1 MPTPREDEPKD
12 DFIDRCIPIVI
23 EEGTAEDGAQARAV
37 CESYWDEE
45 QETAEMIREFTV
57 GQFQGQ
63 FPEVP
68 LAEGVDLEALQED
81 DDDPFFVTL
90 PVARLD
96 EVSDN
101 GLLYDENLVNTIIEQ
116 INHEHPTG
124 IMGHLT
130 PDELDTSYPVP
141 DVYWVGAKQVGDTA
155 WAKGYVPPGKAR
167 STLRRQKATGR
178 KAATSIFGP
187 PERRV
192 KESDGTWRAEGF
204 QLHSLDLAPY
214 ERAALKLGGHFAVTA
229 EMEDN
234 DKFENKEEQNNMA
247 TREEV
252 IAELTP
258 GDLPK
263 AIREQIVNEWQE
275 EHEEAKQ
282 IAELEQQVSERD
294 QMISEL
300 RGDLDE
306 YQREDFD
313 ASVDEAVAEL
323 VADWK
328 VPNTDEAQ
336 ERMGVLTDTV
346 RSRVLAEM
354 SDERDPDKID
364 EVVSEV
370 WEGAKPLAEMV
381 RDALSGPG
389 AIVTGKGGKN
399 WRDELAEEA
408 HEKRVEAG
416 I

>member
-1 MPTPREDEPKD
+1 
-12 DFIDRCIPIVI
+12 
-23 EEGTAEDGAQARAV
+23 
-37 CESYWDEE
+37 
-45 QETAEMIREFTV
+45 
-57 GQFQGQ
+57 
-63 FPEVP
+63 
-68 LAEGVDLEALQED
+68 
-81 DDDPFFVTL
+81 
-90 PVARLD
+90 
-96 EVSDN
+96 
-101 GLLYDENLVNTIIEQ
+101 
-116 INHEHPTG
+116 
-124 IMGHLT
+124 
-130 PDELDTSYPVP
+130 
-141 DVYWVGAKQVGDTA
+141 
-155 WAKGYVPPGKAR
+155 
-167 STLRRQKATGR
+167 
-178 KAATSIFGP
+178 
-187 PERRV
+187 
-192 KESDGTWRAEGF
+192 
-204 QLHSLDLAPY
+204 
-214 ERAALKLGGHFAVTA
+214 
-229 EMEDN
+229 
-234 DKFENKEEQNNMA
+234 MA

-381 RDALSGPG
+381 RDNLSGPG
-389 AIVTGKGGKN
+389 AIVSGKGGKN